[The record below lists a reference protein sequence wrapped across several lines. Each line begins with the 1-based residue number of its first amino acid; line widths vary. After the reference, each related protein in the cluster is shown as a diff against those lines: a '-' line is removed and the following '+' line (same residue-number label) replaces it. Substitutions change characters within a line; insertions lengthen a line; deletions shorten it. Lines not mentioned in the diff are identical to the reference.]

1 MTVTCLHAHDTDR
14 PTSADI
20 GRGIEAAT
28 RRATE
33 AGERMTEPRRRVL
46 ELLLTAS
53 EPVKAYDLIS
63 RFHTD
68 GRVAKPATVYRALD
82 FLEKLGLLHRISSIS
97 SFVVCSGEDDAHTAA
112 FLICVCCGS
121 TCEIAPPQE
130 ALMARAAAAQG
141 YSVSRVTL
149 EVHGHC
155 PACQSR

>member
-1 MTVTCLHAHDTDR
+1 MTVTCLHEHDTER
-14 PTSADI
+14 PSVAEVA
-20 GRGIEAAT
+20 RGIEAAT
-28 RRATE
+28 RRATD

-97 SFVVCSGEDDAHTAA
+97 SYVACSGEESAHAAA
-112 FLICVCCGS
+112 FLICDCCGS
-121 TCEIAPPQE
+121 TREMPPPDE
-130 ALMARAAAAQG
+130 GALARAVAARG
-141 YSVSRVTL
+141 YTFDRVTL

-155 PACQSR
+155 PACQAR